1 MTITNLTS
9 VAFHSLWRN
18 KSRAILTMLGVIIGV
33 GSVIMLV
40 AIGNGLKAYVTE
52 QFDQFGANNIYI
64 ANGEVFNEN
73 GGFAGEESAASQL
86 NQKLRY
92 EDIAEIKKLRS
103 YVDLISGMSLG
114 SGEVVYKNER
124 KKASIV
130 GVESDYSLISNTTT
144 SKGDFFTDL
153 DNEKKAKVVVL
164 GSQIA
169 TDIFKQVDPVGKNVI
184 VNNQSFKVVGVAVE
198 KGGGFGGPSFDNYLY
213 IPHQTWFQVFDN
225 RQIMR
230 ITVKAKSAES
240 IPETISKIEDLLG
253 KRLKEDEFS
262 VFEQKEILKTIDQI
276 LGALT
281 AGLGG
286 IAAISLLVGGIGIMN
301 IMLVSVTERTRE
313 VGLRKAVGATPNLIL
328 VQFLIE
334 AVVLSV
340 AGGLIGV
347 GLAYLGTLGLSNFL
361 PAKITLESILLAFG
375 VSAFVG
381 IVFGV
386 YPASK
391 ASKLSPIEALRYE

>member
-213 IPHQTWFQVFDN
+213 IPQQTWFQVFDN